1 MTGTN
6 KVLKGLNIKIGADTV
21 GLDTALKDVEKN
33 CRKSATELREVD
45 RALKTAPD
53 SVELWKQKQELLK
66 KSISDTRDKLKT
78 LESAQADV
86 NKQFNNGQITE
97 QQYRAFQREI
107 ETTRGSLQNLESQFR
122 ETGVQALQMG
132 GNLENLGGHAET
144 SELQAALRD
153 VEKNCHKSASEL
165 REVNKALKTAPNS
178 VELWKQKQELLK
190 KSISETRDKLKTLES
205 AQADVKK
212 QFQNGQI
219 NEQQYRAFQREIETT
234 RGSLRNLESQLS
246 TTNFEIFQRE
256 TENTRGSLQ
265 DLTSE
270 LRNSENQ
277 AEQSNENFEEL
288 ENQLNETGNQAEKSS
303 SGFTVMKG
311 VLADLVSNGIQLAT
325 SALKDFTKSTVQT
338 GMSFESSISS
348 VKAISGATEGE
359 IEKLTEKA
367 KEMGATTKYTA
378 SQSADAFQ
386 YMALAGWKTEDMLSG
401 IDGILSLASASNMDL
416 ARASDIVTDYLTA
429 FGLTAQDSE
438 KFVDQMTYA
447 MSNSNTTTELLG
459 EAYKTCASTAKS
471 MHYSVEDV
479 TAVLMTMANAGVKG
493 GEAGTALNAV
503 MTRLATDTK
512 GCATAL
518 SEYGVQVYDSEG
530 NMQSLASI
538 LQGVQGVWETLT
550 DQQQANLA
558 KIIAGTSQY
567 SALQTIMAGLSDTA
581 KESGQSFE
589 DYAQALEQCDGTA
602 EDMSKTMLDNLSGDL
617 TIFESAVDGM
627 KISIADELNPALRDI
642 VQYATKKVPDVQKVI
657 KPLFETA
664 IDGAKKLIDNL
675 PKAVEI
681 AKKIIPVV
689 TGIGGAVA
697 TLKIADLIS
706 KLPALASGIK
716 MVSLAIS
723 ANPYVAAAT
732 AVIGL
737 ATAIGTLVIA
747 KKNEKTEL
755 EKITEENDREIQ
767 SLKDNQQAVNDLNRS
782 FDESAGQI
790 KAESDRTRE
799 LWEELD
805 KLADAN
811 GVVHDKDKA
820 RAEYILNELND
831 ALGTEFTMVGNQIDN
846 YKELSSAIDDVIAK
860 KQAEAM
866 LDSYLSMSGEMAEKR
881 SQAREDYAKAKSELS
896 DAVAEREKVEQ
907 RWRIARETGSLQDG
921 ETAENLYNQYL
932 IARENES
939 TARNKVLI
947 TKNTFLDAD
956 SYFERLANAQ
966 EAYSEGMYYS
976 VEKILYQE
984 RKVSDEVLDG
994 TLTDMESRVKAFEE
1008 SLQQADSDLE
1018 LAVKSGTEKAMKE
1031 AGEMVNQTMELA
1043 KISGQNVNKVWS
1055 ENFGQTF
1062 KELAKNGIDI
1072 SEWTKWAK
1080 DSGTGVA
1087 TVFGATWREDIQKQI
1102 DSGFDVADLL
1112 EWCYNSGVNASEIF
1126 GDEFI
1131 SYIQSRLDGGFDVK
1145 NLLAWGAESGYNVS
1159 SVFSDEYVQ
1168 KYQQTLDDTE
1178 QYNINDFLYWAEVKG
1193 IDIGTLFG
1201 ENYQHY
1207 VNDYLGRAETDYT
1220 NHCENLKETTNS
1232 WIEFFHGSI
1241 REAYEET
1248 MRKANDIKQ
1257 AINDAISDINPE
1269 LPANLPEGAVPVRR
1283 YATGGFIH
1291 SGQAI
1296 VAEAGPELLE
1306 IMNNGVKVTP
1316 LSANSK
1322 GIPVGKSGN
1331 QQIFYNNYTVNAV
1344 VSNDYD
1350 VRKLAENLET
1360 ERRRISMG
1368 GGISP

>member
-1 MTGTN
+1 VTGTN

-33 CRKSATELREVD
+33 CRKSATELREVNK
-45 RALKTAPD
+45 ALKTAPD

-86 NKQFNNGQITE
+86 NRQFQNGQITE

-107 ETTRGSLQNLESQFR
+107 ETTRGSLQNLESQLH

-132 GNLENLGGHAET
+132 GNLEN
-144 SELQAALRD
+144 S
-153 VEKNCHKSASEL
+153 
-165 REVNKALKTAPNS
+165 
-178 VELWKQKQELLK
+178 
-190 KSISETRDKLKTLES
+190 
-205 AQADVKK
+205 
-212 QFQNGQI
+212 
-219 NEQQYRAFQREIETT
+219 
-234 RGSLRNLESQLS
+234 
-246 TTNFEIFQRE
+246 
-256 TENTRGSLQ
+256 
-265 DLTSE
+265 
-270 LRNSENQ
+270 
-277 AEQSNENFEEL
+277 
-288 ENQLNETGNQAEKSS
+288 GNQAEKSS

-325 SALKDFTKSTVQT
+325 SALTDFTKSTIQT

-359 IEKLTEKA
+359 IKKLTEKA

-459 EAYKTCASTAKS
+459 EAYKNCASTAKS

-831 ALGTEFTMVGNQIDN
+831 ALGTEFTMTGNQIDN

-881 SQAREDYAKAKSELS
+881 SQAREDYEKADSELQNAY
-896 DAVAEREKVEQ
+896 DERDTAKQ
-907 RWRIARETGSLQDG
+907 RLNRYLKNSVGM
-921 ETAENLYNQYL
+921 NQYDAWNT
-932 IARENES
+932 IRDANNFAES
-939 TARNKVLI
+939 TKDEQAKKLAEEYLISVENVSSALNKKLI
-947 TKNTFLDAD
+947 SKQTFLSAD
-956 SYFERLANAQ
+956 KYFERLANAQ

-1207 VNDYLGRAETDYT
+1207 VNDYLGRTETDYT
-1220 NHCENLKETTNS
+1220 NHCENLKVTTNS

-1248 MRKANDIKQ
+1248 MQKANDIKQ
-1257 AINDAISDINPE
+1257 AINDAISNINPE
-1269 LPANLPEGAVPVRR
+1269 LPANLPEGAVPVRQ